1 MSSKC
6 REVTLVVIEIEM
18 NIKKI
23 EEIIT
28 HQIIVAITTTIIIIC
43 GILELIQST
52 TIIIEIIIIIWVKV
66 IQTNNMIEDSLAEPI
81 KIIFIIVR
89 VSSRILRLCLVVD

>member
-6 REVTLVVIEIEM
+6 RKVIFVVIEIEM
-18 NIKKI
+18 NIKRI
-23 EEIIT
+23 EEITT

>member
-6 REVTLVVIEIEM
+6 RKVIFVVIEIEM
-18 NIKKI
+18 NIKRI
-23 EEIIT
+23 EEITT

-66 IQTNNMIEDSLAEPI
+66 IQTNNMIEDSLVEPI